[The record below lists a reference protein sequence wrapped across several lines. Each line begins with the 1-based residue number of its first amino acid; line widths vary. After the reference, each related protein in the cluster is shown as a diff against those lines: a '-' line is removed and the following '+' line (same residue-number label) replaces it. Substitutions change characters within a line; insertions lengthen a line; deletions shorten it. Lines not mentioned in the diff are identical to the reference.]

1 MFNKEIESA
10 LSKNTNRRVY
20 DNIQSVANVEDT
32 EKLLGPL
39 KQLPGN
45 WKSLP
50 GRGWNMIALPF
61 ATNPDSPINYRLLV
75 NQYDE
80 LLNFSQIDG
89 PVPNRGISL
98 PPSGT
103 SVDTDQKLM
112 ALDYVQTINQI
123 AVDDFPR
130 SSDETRGPVCAPI
143 HHEPGLWLHIINENT
158 ANIDIARLGT
168 VPHGD
173 SLLALGIS
181 DEVNGKPTIPDI
193 SGLPIGAPSTDLSH
207 PYLAPYN
214 HFNINLFEGLF
225 DPVHPNKLLQDAL
238 NAMPVVRST
247 ILHVDTTLQNAGI
260 VNIPFIVKQAN
271 ATEMKFT
278 MWIHELEETDD
289 NDKPLLVMQYSQLV
303 FLDFFDRRDGQ
314 SGLIRWPHVS
324 INTLVHTDQ
333 QDPAHQCD
341 NQPLE

>member
-10 LSKNTNRRVY
+10 LTKNSKRRVY
-20 DNIQSVANVEDT
+20 DNLQSASNIEDT

-61 ATNPDSPINYRLLV
+61 ATNPDSPINYRLLL

-80 LLNFSQIDG
+80 SLNFSQIDG

-98 PPSGT
+98 PPSET

-130 SSDETRGPVCAPI
+130 SSDETRGAICAPI

-158 ANIDIARLGT
+158 AEIDIARLGT

-173 SLLALGIS
+173 SLLALGTS

-193 SGLPIGAPSTDLSH
+193 SGLPIGGPTDLSH
-207 PYLAPYN
+207 AYLAPYS
-214 HFNINLFEGLF
+214 HFNINPFENLF
-225 DPVHPNKLLQDAL
+225 DPVNPNSLLQAAL
-238 NAMPVVRST
+238 QTMPVARST
-247 ILHVDTTLQNAGI
+247 ILHVDTSLQDAGI

-289 NDKPLLVMQYSQLV
+289 KGKPILVMQYSQV
-303 FLDFFDRRDGQ
+303 VSLDFFERKDGQ
-314 SGLIRWPHVS
+314 PGLIKWPHVS

-333 QDPAHQCD
+333 QNPVHQCD